1 MICNGLLRSKIFV
14 VMSLCTSI
22 ERHGCIDH
30 RNFQLDRNII
40 VRLKRALNATL
51 SLAEARVLRSSLYTL
66 ATIHAYKSHICS
78 IQTSQPYQ

>member
-30 RNFQLDRNII
+30 RNFQLDKDII
-40 VRLKRALNATL
+40 VRLKSYKYYRSVIGIVNATL
-51 SLAEARVLRSSLYTL
+51 LVSEASSVL
-66 ATIHAYKSHICS
+66 
-78 IQTSQPYQ
+78 TSFTSERKAVWIL